1 MIHTLIEMIQNDFTF
16 RIVSFGSLLLGMISG
31 ALGCFAV
38 LRKQSLIGDAIS
50 HCTLPGIAIAFL
62 ITNSKNIEVLLFGA
76 LLSGLL
82 SMYLITNITSH
93 SKLKFDSSLALVLS
107 VLFGIGIV
115 FLTYIQK
122 NSGSHQA
129 GLEKFIFGQ
138 ASSLLKRDV
147 WIMVVTG
154 IVLFSMMVLFWK
166 EFKLVTFDPMFAQT
180 VGISHA
186 FFGAFLSLLMVLGIV
201 IGLQTVGVILMSALL
216 ISPASAAR
224 QWTDKLS
231 VMVVLSSLFGGI
243 SGVLGTMVSSYIPGI
258 PTGPTI
264 VAFMSV
270 IVLSS
275 LLFAPRGIIRKWMI
289 QRKNHTLLREKLESA
304 ASAKNLEVRE
314 YDTI

>member
-1 MIHTLIEMIQNDFTF
+1 MIQTLIEMIQNDFTF
-16 RIVSFGSLLLGMISG
+16 RVVSFGSLVLGMISG

-76 LLSGLL
+76 LISGLL
-82 SMYLITNITSH
+82 SMYLITTITSH

-147 WIMVVTG
+147 RIMIITG
-154 IVLFSMMVLFWK
+154 IVLFSMMIVFWK
-166 EFKLVTFDPMFAQT
+166 EFKLVTFDPVFAQT
-180 VGISHA
+180 IGIPST
-186 FFGAFLSLLMVLGIV
+186 FFGGFLSLLMVLGIV

-231 VMVVLSSLFGGI
+231 VMVVLSSLFGGM

-264 VAFMSV
+264 VAFMSI
-270 IVLSS
+270 IVLGS
-275 LLFAPRGIIRKWMI
+275 LLFAPRGLIRKWIM
-289 QRKNHTLLREKLESA
+289 QRKNHAVLYQQLKANSYEKIGGE
-304 ASAKNLEVRE
+304 R
-314 YDTI
+314 I

>member
-1 MIHTLIEMIQNDFTF
+1 MIQTLIEMIQNDFTF
-16 RIVSFGSLLLGMISG
+16 RVVSFGSLILGMISG

-82 SMYLITNITSH
+82 SMYLITTITSH
-93 SKLKFDSSLALVLS
+93 SKLKFDASLALVLS

-147 WIMVVTG
+147 RIMIITG
-154 IVLFSMMVLFWK
+154 IVLFSMMIAFWK
-166 EFKLVTFDPMFAQT
+166 EFKLVTFDPVFAQT
-180 VGISHA
+180 IGIPST
-186 FFGAFLSLLMVLGIV
+186 FFGGFLSLLMVLGIV

-231 VMVVLSSLFGGI
+231 VMVVLSSLFGGM

-264 VAFMSV
+264 VAFMSI
-270 IVLSS
+270 IVLGS
-275 LLFAPRGIIRKWMI
+275 LLFAPRGIIRKWIM
-289 QRKNHTLLREKLESA
+289 QRKNHAVLYQLLKVNSYEKIGGEG
-304 ASAKNLEVRE
+304 
-314 YDTI
+314 I

>member
-1 MIHTLIEMIQNDFTF
+1 MIQTLIEMIQNDFTF
-16 RIVSFGSLLLGMISG
+16 RVVSFGSLILGMISG

-76 LLSGLL
+76 LISGLL
-82 SMYLITNITSH
+82 SMYLITTIASH
-93 SKLKFDSSLALVLS
+93 SKLKFDASLALVLS

-147 WIMVVTG
+147 RIMIITG
-154 IVLFSMMVLFWK
+154 IVLFSMMIVFWK
-166 EFKLVTFDPMFAQT
+166 EFKLVTFDPVFAQT
-180 VGISHA
+180 IGIPSA
-186 FFGAFLSLLMVLGIV
+186 FFGGFLSLLMVLGIV

-231 VMVVLSSLFGGI
+231 VMVVLSSLFGGM

-264 VAFMSV
+264 VAFMSI
-270 IVLSS
+270 IVLGS

-289 QRKNHTLLREKLESA
+289 QRKNHAVLYQQLKANSYEKIGGEG
-304 ASAKNLEVRE
+304 
-314 YDTI
+314 I

>member
-1 MIHTLIEMIQNDFTF
+1 MIQALIEMIQNDFTF
-16 RIVSFGSLLLGMISG
+16 RVVSFGSLVLGMISG

-82 SMYLITNITSH
+82 SMYLITTIASH
-93 SKLKFDSSLALVLS
+93 SKLKFDASLALVLS

-147 WIMVVTG
+147 RIMIITG
-154 IVLFSMMVLFWK
+154 IVLFSMMIVFWK
-166 EFKLVTFDPMFAQT
+166 EFKLVTFDPVFAQT
-180 VGISHA
+180 IGIPST
-186 FFGAFLSLLMVLGIV
+186 FFGGFLSLLMVLGIV

-231 VMVVLSSLFGGI
+231 VMVVLSSLFGGM

-264 VAFMSV
+264 VAFMSI
-270 IVLSS
+270 IVLGS

-289 QRKNHTLLREKLESA
+289 QRKNHAVLYQQLKANSYEKIGGE
-304 ASAKNLEVRE
+304 R
-314 YDTI
+314 I

>member
-16 RIVSFGSLLLGMISG
+16 RVVSFGSLILGMISG

-82 SMYLITNITSH
+82 SMYLITTIASH
-93 SKLKFDSSLALVLS
+93 SKLKFDASLALVLS

-147 WIMVVTG
+147 RIMIITG
-154 IVLFSMMVLFWK
+154 IVLFSMMIVFWK
-166 EFKLVTFDPMFAQT
+166 EFKLVTFDPVFAQT
-180 VGISHA
+180 IGIPSA
-186 FFGAFLSLLMVLGIV
+186 FFGGFLSLLMVLGIV

-231 VMVVLSSLFGGI
+231 VMVVLSSLFGGM

-264 VAFMSV
+264 VAFMSI
-270 IVLSS
+270 IVLGS

-289 QRKNHTLLREKLESA
+289 QRKNHAVLYQQLKANSYEKIGGE
-304 ASAKNLEVRE
+304 R
-314 YDTI
+314 I

>member
-1 MIHTLIEMIQNDFTF
+1 MIQTLIEMIQNDFTF
-16 RIVSFGSLLLGMISG
+16 RVVSFGSLILGMISG

-82 SMYLITNITSH
+82 SMYLITTIASH
-93 SKLKFDSSLALVLS
+93 SKLKFDASLALVLS

-147 WIMVVTG
+147 RIMIITG
-154 IVLFSMMVLFWK
+154 IVLFSMMIVFWK
-166 EFKLVTFDPMFAQT
+166 EFKLVTFDPVFAQT
-180 VGISHA
+180 IGIPSA
-186 FFGAFLSLLMVLGIV
+186 FFGGFLSLLMVLGIV

-231 VMVVLSSLFGGI
+231 VMVVLSSLFGGM

-264 VAFMSV
+264 VAFMSI
-270 IVLSS
+270 IVLGS

-289 QRKNHTLLREKLESA
+289 QRKNHAVLYQQLKANSYEKIGGEG
-304 ASAKNLEVRE
+304 
-314 YDTI
+314 I

>member
-1 MIHTLIEMIQNDFTF
+1 MIQTLIEMIQNDFTF
-16 RIVSFGSLLLGMISG
+16 RVVSFGSLVLGMISG

-82 SMYLITNITSH
+82 SMYLITTIASH
-93 SKLKFDSSLALVLS
+93 SKLKFDASLALVLS

-129 GLEKFIFGQ
+129 GLEKFILGQ

-147 WIMVVTG
+147 RIMMITG
-154 IVLFSMMVLFWK
+154 IVLFSMMIVFWK
-166 EFKLVTFDPMFAQT
+166 EFKLVTFDPVFAQT
-180 VGISHA
+180 IGIPST
-186 FFGAFLSLLMVLGIV
+186 FFGGFLSLLMVLGIV

-231 VMVVLSSLFGGI
+231 VMVVLSSLFGGM

-264 VAFMSV
+264 VAFMSI
-270 IVLSS
+270 IVLGS

-289 QRKNHTLLREKLESA
+289 QRKNHTVLYQQLKANSYEKIGGEG
-304 ASAKNLEVRE
+304 
-314 YDTI
+314 I

>member
-1 MIHTLIEMIQNDFTF
+1 MIQTLIEMIQNDFTF
-16 RIVSFGSLLLGMISG
+16 RVVSFGSLVLGMISG

-82 SMYLITNITSH
+82 SMYLITTIASH
-93 SKLKFDSSLALVLS
+93 STLKFDASLALVLS

-147 WIMVVTG
+147 RIMIITG
-154 IVLFSMMVLFWK
+154 IVLFSMMIVFWK
-166 EFKLVTFDPMFAQT
+166 EFKLVTFDPVFAQT
-180 VGISHA
+180 IGIPST
-186 FFGAFLSLLMVLGIV
+186 FFGGFLSLLMVLGIV

-231 VMVVLSSLFGGI
+231 VMVVLSSLFGGM

-264 VAFMSV
+264 VAFMSI
-270 IVLSS
+270 IVLGS

-289 QRKNHTLLREKLESA
+289 QRKNHTVLYQQLKANSYEKIGGEG
-304 ASAKNLEVRE
+304 
-314 YDTI
+314 I

>member
-1 MIHTLIEMIQNDFTF
+1 MIQTLIEMIQNDFTF
-16 RIVSFGSLLLGMISG
+16 RVVSFGSLILGMISG

-76 LLSGLL
+76 LISGLL
-82 SMYLITNITSH
+82 SMYLITTITSH

-147 WIMVVTG
+147 RIMIITG
-154 IVLFSMMVLFWK
+154 IVLFSMMIVFWK
-166 EFKLVTFDPMFAQT
+166 EFKLVTFDPVFAQT
-180 VGISHA
+180 IGIPST
-186 FFGAFLSLLMVLGIV
+186 FFGGFLSLLMVLGIV

-231 VMVVLSSLFGGI
+231 VMVVLSSLFGGM

-264 VAFMSV
+264 VAFMSI
-270 IVLSS
+270 IVLGS

-289 QRKNHTLLREKLESA
+289 QRKNHTVLYQQLKANSYEKIGGEG
-304 ASAKNLEVRE
+304 
-314 YDTI
+314 I

>member
-1 MIHTLIEMIQNDFTF
+1 MIQTLIEMIQNDFTF
-16 RIVSFGSLLLGMISG
+16 RVVSFGSLILGMISG

-76 LLSGLL
+76 LISGLL
-82 SMYLITNITSH
+82 SMYLITTIASH
-93 SKLKFDSSLALVLS
+93 SKLKFDASLALVLS

-147 WIMVVTG
+147 RIMIITG
-154 IVLFSMMVLFWK
+154 IVLFSMMIVFWK
-166 EFKLVTFDPMFAQT
+166 EFKLVTFDPVFAQT
-180 VGISHA
+180 IGIPSA
-186 FFGAFLSLLMVLGIV
+186 FFGGFLSLLMVLGIV

-231 VMVVLSSLFGGI
+231 VMVVLSSLFGGM

-264 VAFMSV
+264 VAFMSI
-270 IVLSS
+270 IVLGS

-289 QRKNHTLLREKLESA
+289 QRKNHAVLYQQLKANSYEKIGGE
-304 ASAKNLEVRE
+304 R
-314 YDTI
+314 I

>member
-1 MIHTLIEMIQNDFTF
+1 MIQTLIEMIQNDFTF
-16 RIVSFGSLLLGMISG
+16 RVVSFGSLILGMISG

-82 SMYLITNITSH
+82 SMYLITTIASH
-93 SKLKFDSSLALVLS
+93 SKLKFDASLALVLS

-147 WIMVVTG
+147 RIMIITG
-154 IVLFSMMVLFWK
+154 IVLFSMMIVFWK
-166 EFKLVTFDPMFAQT
+166 EFKLVTFDPVFAQT
-180 VGISHA
+180 IGIPST
-186 FFGAFLSLLMVLGIV
+186 FFGGFLSLLMVLGIV

-231 VMVVLSSLFGGI
+231 VMVVLSSLFGGM
-243 SGVLGTMVSSYIPGI
+243 SGILGTMVSSYIPGI

-264 VAFMSV
+264 VAFMSI
-270 IVLSS
+270 IVLGS
-275 LLFAPRGIIRKWMI
+275 LLFAPRGIIRKWIM
-289 QRKNHTLLREKLESA
+289 QRKNHAVLYQQLKANSYEKIGGE
-304 ASAKNLEVRE
+304 R
-314 YDTI
+314 I

>member
-1 MIHTLIEMIQNDFTF
+1 MIQTLIEMIQNDFTF
-16 RIVSFGSLLLGMISG
+16 RVVSFGSLILGMISG

-82 SMYLITNITSH
+82 SMYLITTITSH
-93 SKLKFDSSLALVLS
+93 SKLKFDASLALVLS

-147 WIMVVTG
+147 RIMIITG
-154 IVLFSMMVLFWK
+154 IVLFSMMIVFWK
-166 EFKLVTFDPMFAQT
+166 EFKLVTFDPVFAQT
-180 VGISHA
+180 IGIPSA
-186 FFGAFLSLLMVLGIV
+186 FFGGFLSLLMVLGIV

-231 VMVVLSSLFGGI
+231 VMVVLSSLFGGM

-264 VAFMSV
+264 VAFMSI
-270 IVLSS
+270 IVLGS

-289 QRKNHTLLREKLESA
+289 QRKNHAVLYQQLKANSYEKIGGE
-304 ASAKNLEVRE
+304 R
-314 YDTI
+314 I

>member
-1 MIHTLIEMIQNDFTF
+1 MIQTLLEMIQNDFTF
-16 RIVSFGSLLLGMISG
+16 RVVSFGSLILGMISG

-82 SMYLITNITSH
+82 SMYLITTIASH
-93 SKLKFDSSLALVLS
+93 SKLKFDASLALVLS

-147 WIMVVTG
+147 RIMMITG
-154 IVLFSMMVLFWK
+154 IVLFSMMIVFWK
-166 EFKLVTFDPMFAQT
+166 EFKLVTFDPVFAQT
-180 VGISHA
+180 IGIPST
-186 FFGAFLSLLMVLGIV
+186 FFGGFLSLLMVLGIV

-231 VMVVLSSLFGGI
+231 VMVVLSSLFGGM

-264 VAFMSV
+264 VAFMST
-270 IVLSS
+270 IVLGS
-275 LLFAPRGIIRKWMI
+275 LLFAPRGIIRKWMM
-289 QRKNHTLLREKLESA
+289 QRKNHAVLYQQLEANSY
-304 ASAKNLEVRE
+304 KNSEVKE
-314 YDTI
+314 YDII

>member
-1 MIHTLIEMIQNDFTF
+1 MIHTLLEMIQNDFTF
-16 RIVSFGSLLLGMISG
+16 RVVSFGSLILGMISG

-76 LLSGLL
+76 LISGLL
-82 SMYLITNITSH
+82 SMYLITTITSH
-93 SKLKFDSSLALVLS
+93 SKLKFDASLALVLS

-147 WIMVVTG
+147 RIMIITG
-154 IVLFSMMVLFWK
+154 IVLFSMMIVFWK
-166 EFKLVTFDPMFAQT
+166 EFKLVTFDPVFAQT
-180 VGISHA
+180 IGIPST
-186 FFGAFLSLLMVLGIV
+186 FFGGFLSLLMVLGIV

-231 VMVVLSSLFGGI
+231 VMVVLSSLFGGM

-264 VAFMSV
+264 VAFMSI
-270 IVLSS
+270 IVLGS

-289 QRKNHTLLREKLESA
+289 QRKNHAVLYQQLKANSYEKIGGEG
-304 ASAKNLEVRE
+304 
-314 YDTI
+314 I

>member
-1 MIHTLIEMIQNDFTF
+1 MIQTLIEMIQNDFTF
-16 RIVSFGSLLLGMISG
+16 RVVSFGSLILGMISG

-82 SMYLITNITSH
+82 SMYLITTIASH
-93 SKLKFDSSLALVLS
+93 SKLKFDASLALVLS

-147 WIMVVTG
+147 RIMIITG
-154 IVLFSMMVLFWK
+154 IVLFSMMIVFWK
-166 EFKLVTFDPMFAQT
+166 EFKLVTFDPVFAQT
-180 VGISHA
+180 IGIPST
-186 FFGAFLSLLMVLGIV
+186 FFGGFLSLLMVLGIV

-231 VMVVLSSLFGGI
+231 VMVVLSSLFGGM

-264 VAFMSV
+264 VAFMSI
-270 IVLSS
+270 IVLGS
-275 LLFAPRGIIRKWMI
+275 LLFAPRGIIRKWIM
-289 QRKNHTLLREKLESA
+289 QQKNHAVLYQQLKANSYEKIGGE
-304 ASAKNLEVRE
+304 R
-314 YDTI
+314 I

>member
-1 MIHTLIEMIQNDFTF
+1 MIHTLLEMIQNDFTF
-16 RIVSFGSLLLGMISG
+16 RVVSFGSLILGMISG

-82 SMYLITNITSH
+82 SMYLITTIASH
-93 SKLKFDSSLALVLS
+93 SKLKFDASLALVLS

-147 WIMVVTG
+147 RIMIITG
-154 IVLFSMMVLFWK
+154 IVLFSMMIVFWK
-166 EFKLVTFDPMFAQT
+166 EFKLVTFDPVFAQT
-180 VGISHA
+180 IGIPSA
-186 FFGAFLSLLMVLGIV
+186 FFGGFLSLLMVLGIV

-231 VMVVLSSLFGGI
+231 VMVVLSSLFGGM

-264 VAFMSV
+264 VAFMSI
-270 IVLSS
+270 IVLGS

-289 QRKNHTLLREKLESA
+289 QRKNHAVLYQQLKANSYEKIGGE
-304 ASAKNLEVRE
+304 R
-314 YDTI
+314 I

>member
-1 MIHTLIEMIQNDFTF
+1 MIQTLIEMIQNDFTF
-16 RIVSFGSLLLGMISG
+16 RVVSFGSLILGMISG

-82 SMYLITNITSH
+82 SMYLITTIASH
-93 SKLKFDSSLALVLS
+93 SKLKFDASLALVLS

-147 WIMVVTG
+147 RIMIITG
-154 IVLFSMMVLFWK
+154 IVLFSMMIVFWK
-166 EFKLVTFDPMFAQT
+166 EFKLVTFDPVFAQT
-180 VGISHA
+180 IGIPST
-186 FFGAFLSLLMVLGIV
+186 FFGGFLSLLMVLGIV

-231 VMVVLSSLFGGI
+231 VMVVLSSLFGGM

-264 VAFMSV
+264 VAFMSI
-270 IVLSS
+270 IVLGS
-275 LLFAPRGIIRKWMI
+275 LLFAPRGIIRKWIM
-289 QRKNHTLLREKLESA
+289 QRKNHAVLYQQLKANSYEKIGGEG
-304 ASAKNLEVRE
+304 
-314 YDTI
+314 I

>member
-1 MIHTLIEMIQNDFTF
+1 MIQTLIEMIQNDFTF
-16 RIVSFGSLLLGMISG
+16 RVVSFGSLILGMISG

-82 SMYLITNITSH
+82 SMYLITTITSH
-93 SKLKFDSSLALVLS
+93 SKLKFDASLALVLS

-147 WIMVVTG
+147 RIMIITG
-154 IVLFSMMVLFWK
+154 IVLFSMMIVFWK
-166 EFKLVTFDPMFAQT
+166 EFKLVTFDPVFAQT
-180 VGISHA
+180 IGIPST
-186 FFGAFLSLLMVLGIV
+186 FFGGFLSLLMVLGIV

-231 VMVVLSSLFGGI
+231 VMVVLSSLFGGM

-264 VAFMSV
+264 VAFMSI
-270 IVLSS
+270 IVLGS

-289 QRKNHTLLREKLESA
+289 QRKNHAVLYQQLKANSYEKIGGEG
-304 ASAKNLEVRE
+304 
-314 YDTI
+314 I

>member
-1 MIHTLIEMIQNDFTF
+1 MIQTLIEMIQNDFTF
-16 RIVSFGSLLLGMISG
+16 RVVSFGSLILGMISG

-82 SMYLITNITSH
+82 SMYLITTIASH
-93 SKLKFDSSLALVLS
+93 SKLKFDASLALVLS

-147 WIMVVTG
+147 RIMIITG
-154 IVLFSMMVLFWK
+154 IVLFSMMIVFWK
-166 EFKLVTFDPMFAQT
+166 EFKLVTFDPVFAQT
-180 VGISHA
+180 IGIPST
-186 FFGAFLSLLMVLGIV
+186 FFGGFLSLLMVLGIV

-264 VAFMSV
+264 VAFMSI
-270 IVLSS
+270 IVLGS
-275 LLFAPRGIIRKWMI
+275 LLFAPRGIIRKWIM
-289 QRKNHTLLREKLESA
+289 QRKNHAVLYQQLKANSYEKIGGE
-304 ASAKNLEVRE
+304 R
-314 YDTI
+314 I

>member
-1 MIHTLIEMIQNDFTF
+1 MIQTLIEMIQNDFTF
-16 RIVSFGSLLLGMISG
+16 RVVSFGSLILGMISG

-82 SMYLITNITSH
+82 SMYLITTIASH
-93 SKLKFDSSLALVLS
+93 SKLKFDASLALVLS

-147 WIMVVTG
+147 RIMIITG
-154 IVLFSMMVLFWK
+154 IVLFSMMIVFWK
-166 EFKLVTFDPMFAQT
+166 EFKLVTFDPVFAQT
-180 VGISHA
+180 IGIPSA
-186 FFGAFLSLLMVLGIV
+186 FFGGFLSLLMVLGIV

-231 VMVVLSSLFGGI
+231 VMVVLSSLFGGM

-264 VAFMSV
+264 VAFMSI
-270 IVLSS
+270 IVLGS

-289 QRKNHTLLREKLESA
+289 QQKNHAVLYQQLKANSYEKIGGE
-304 ASAKNLEVRE
+304 R
-314 YDTI
+314 I

>member
-1 MIHTLIEMIQNDFTF
+1 MIQTLIEMIQNDFTF
-16 RIVSFGSLLLGMISG
+16 RVVSFGSLVLGMISG

-82 SMYLITNITSH
+82 SMYLITTITSH
-93 SKLKFDSSLALVLS
+93 SKLKFDASLALVLS

-147 WIMVVTG
+147 RIMIITG
-154 IVLFSMMVLFWK
+154 IVLFSMMIVFWK
-166 EFKLVTFDPMFAQT
+166 EFKLVTFDPVFAQT
-180 VGISHA
+180 IGIPST
-186 FFGAFLSLLMVLGIV
+186 FFGGFLSLLMVLGIV

-231 VMVVLSSLFGGI
+231 VMVVLSSLFGGM

-264 VAFMSV
+264 VAFMSI
-270 IVLSS
+270 IVLGS
-275 LLFAPRGIIRKWMI
+275 LLFAPRGIIRKWIM
-289 QRKNHTLLREKLESA
+289 QRKNHAVLYQLLKANSYKKIGGEG
-304 ASAKNLEVRE
+304 
-314 YDTI
+314 I

>member
-1 MIHTLIEMIQNDFTF
+1 MIQTLIEMIQNDFTF
-16 RIVSFGSLLLGMISG
+16 RVVSFGSLILGMISG

-82 SMYLITNITSH
+82 SMYLITTIASH
-93 SKLKFDSSLALVLS
+93 SKLKFDASLALVLS

-147 WIMVVTG
+147 RIMIITG
-154 IVLFSMMVLFWK
+154 IVLFSMMIVFWK
-166 EFKLVTFDPMFAQT
+166 EFKLVTFDPVFAQT
-180 VGISHA
+180 IGIPST
-186 FFGAFLSLLMVLGIV
+186 FFGGFLSLLMVLGIV

-231 VMVVLSSLFGGI
+231 VMVVLSSLFGGM

-264 VAFMSV
+264 VAFMSI
-270 IVLSS
+270 IVLGS
-275 LLFAPRGIIRKWMI
+275 LLFAPRGIIRKWIM
-289 QRKNHTLLREKLESA
+289 QRKNHAVLYQQLKANSYEKIGGE
-304 ASAKNLEVRE
+304 R
-314 YDTI
+314 I

>member
-1 MIHTLIEMIQNDFTF
+1 MIQTLIEMIQNDFTF
-16 RIVSFGSLLLGMISG
+16 RVVSFGSLVLGMISG

-82 SMYLITNITSH
+82 SMYLITTIASH
-93 SKLKFDSSLALVLS
+93 SKLKFDASLALVLS

-147 WIMVVTG
+147 RIMIITG
-154 IVLFSMMVLFWK
+154 IVLFSMMIVFWK
-166 EFKLVTFDPMFAQT
+166 EFKLVTFDPVFAQT
-180 VGISHA
+180 IGIPST
-186 FFGAFLSLLMVLGIV
+186 FFGGFLSLLMVLGIV

-231 VMVVLSSLFGGI
+231 VMVVLSSLFGGM

-264 VAFMSV
+264 VAFMSI
-270 IVLSS
+270 IVLGS
-275 LLFAPRGIIRKWMI
+275 LLFAPRGIIRKWIM
-289 QRKNHTLLREKLESA
+289 QRKNHAVLYQQLKANSYEKIGGE
-304 ASAKNLEVRE
+304 
-314 YDTI
+314 II

>member
-1 MIHTLIEMIQNDFTF
+1 MIQTLIEMIQNDFTF
-16 RIVSFGSLLLGMISG
+16 RVVSFGSLILGMISG

-82 SMYLITNITSH
+82 SMYLITTIASH
-93 SKLKFDSSLALVLS
+93 SKLKFDASLALVLS

-147 WIMVVTG
+147 RIMIITG
-154 IVLFSMMVLFWK
+154 IVLFSMMIVFWK
-166 EFKLVTFDPMFAQT
+166 EFKLVTFDPVFAQT
-180 VGISHA
+180 IGIPST
-186 FFGAFLSLLMVLGIV
+186 FFGGFLSLLMVLGIV

-231 VMVVLSSLFGGI
+231 VMVVLSSLFGGM
-243 SGVLGTMVSSYIPGI
+243 SGVLSTMVSSYIPGI

-264 VAFMSV
+264 VAFMSI
-270 IVLSS
+270 IVLGS

-289 QRKNHTLLREKLESA
+289 QRKNHAVLYQQLKANSYEKIGGE
-304 ASAKNLEVRE
+304 R
-314 YDTI
+314 I

>member
-1 MIHTLIEMIQNDFTF
+1 MIQTLIEMIQNDFTF
-16 RIVSFGSLLLGMISG
+16 RVVSFGSLVLGMISG

-82 SMYLITNITSH
+82 SMYLITTIASH
-93 SKLKFDSSLALVLS
+93 SKLKFDASLALVLS

-129 GLEKFIFGQ
+129 GLEKFILGQ

-147 WIMVVTG
+147 RIMIITG
-154 IVLFSMMVLFWK
+154 IVLFSMMIVFWK
-166 EFKLVTFDPMFAQT
+166 EFKLVTFDPVFAQT
-180 VGISHA
+180 IGIPST
-186 FFGAFLSLLMVLGIV
+186 FFGGFLSLLMVLGIV

-231 VMVVLSSLFGGI
+231 VMVVLSSLFGGM

-264 VAFMSV
+264 VAFMSI
-270 IVLSS
+270 IVLGS

-289 QRKNHTLLREKLESA
+289 QRKNHTVLYQQLKANSYEKIGGEG
-304 ASAKNLEVRE
+304 
-314 YDTI
+314 I

>member
-1 MIHTLIEMIQNDFTF
+1 MIQTLLEMIQNDFTF
-16 RIVSFGSLLLGMISG
+16 RVVSFGSLILGMISG

-82 SMYLITNITSH
+82 SMYLITTIASH
-93 SKLKFDSSLALVLS
+93 SKLKFDASLALVLS

-147 WIMVVTG
+147 RIMMITG
-154 IVLFSMMVLFWK
+154 IVLFSMMIVFWK
-166 EFKLVTFDPMFAQT
+166 EFKLVTFDPVFAQT
-180 VGISHA
+180 IGIPST
-186 FFGAFLSLLMVLGIV
+186 FFGGFLSLLMVLGIV

-231 VMVVLSSLFGGI
+231 VMVVLSSLFGGM

-264 VAFMSV
+264 VAFMST
-270 IVLSS
+270 IVLGS
-275 LLFAPRGIIRKWMI
+275 LLFAPRGIIRKWIM
-289 QRKNHTLLREKLESA
+289 QRKNHAVLYQQLEANSY
-304 ASAKNLEVRE
+304 KNLEVKE
-314 YDTI
+314 YDII

>member
-1 MIHTLIEMIQNDFTF
+1 MIQTLIEMIQNDFTF
-16 RIVSFGSLLLGMISG
+16 RVVSFGSLILGMISG

-82 SMYLITNITSH
+82 SMYLITTITSH
-93 SKLKFDSSLALVLS
+93 SKLKFDASLALVLS

-147 WIMVVTG
+147 RIMMITG
-154 IVLFSMMVLFWK
+154 IVLFSMMIVFWK
-166 EFKLVTFDPMFAQT
+166 EFKLVTFDPVFAQT
-180 VGISHA
+180 IGIPST
-186 FFGAFLSLLMVLGIV
+186 FFGGFLSLLMVLGIV

-231 VMVVLSSLFGGI
+231 VMVVLSSLFGGM

-264 VAFMSV
+264 VAFMSI
-270 IVLSS
+270 IVLGS
-275 LLFAPRGIIRKWMI
+275 LLFAPRGIIRKWIM
-289 QRKNHTLLREKLESA
+289 QRKNHAVLYQLLKANSYEKIGGEG
-304 ASAKNLEVRE
+304 
-314 YDTI
+314 I

>member
-1 MIHTLIEMIQNDFTF
+1 MIHTLLEMIQNDFTF
-16 RIVSFGSLLLGMISG
+16 RVVSFGSLILGMISG

-76 LLSGLL
+76 LISGLL
-82 SMYLITNITSH
+82 SMYLITTITSH

-147 WIMVVTG
+147 RIMIITG
-154 IVLFSMMVLFWK
+154 IVLFSMMIVFWK
-166 EFKLVTFDPMFAQT
+166 EFKLVTFDPVFAQT
-180 VGISHA
+180 IGIPST
-186 FFGAFLSLLMVLGIV
+186 FFGGFLSLLMVLGIV

-231 VMVVLSSLFGGI
+231 VMVVLSSLFV
-243 SGVLGTMVSSYIPGI
+243 SLVAAGV
-258 PTGPTI
+258 
-264 VAFMSV
+264 
-270 IVLSS
+270 
-275 LLFAPRGIIRKWMI
+275 AP
-289 QRKNHTLLREKLESA
+289 
-304 ASAKNLEVRE
+304 V
-314 YDTI
+314 

>member
-1 MIHTLIEMIQNDFTF
+1 MIQTLIEMIQNDFTF
-16 RIVSFGSLLLGMISG
+16 RVVSFGSLILGMISG

-82 SMYLITNITSH
+82 SMYLITTIASH
-93 SKLKFDSSLALVLS
+93 SKLKFDASLALVLS

-122 NSGSHQA
+122 NSGSQQA

-147 WIMVVTG
+147 RIMIITG
-154 IVLFSMMVLFWK
+154 IVLFSMMIVFWK
-166 EFKLVTFDPMFAQT
+166 EFKLVTFDPVFAQT
-180 VGISHA
+180 IGIPSA
-186 FFGAFLSLLMVLGIV
+186 FFGGFLSLLMVLGIV

-231 VMVVLSSLFGGI
+231 VMVVLSSLFGGM

-264 VAFMSV
+264 VAFMSI
-270 IVLSS
+270 IVLGS

-289 QRKNHTLLREKLESA
+289 QRKNHAVLYQQLKANSYEKIGGE
-304 ASAKNLEVRE
+304 R
-314 YDTI
+314 I

>member
-1 MIHTLIEMIQNDFTF
+1 MIQTLIEMIQNDFTF
-16 RIVSFGSLLLGMISG
+16 RVVSFGSLILGMISG

-82 SMYLITNITSH
+82 SMYLITTITSH
-93 SKLKFDSSLALVLS
+93 SKLKFDASLALVLS

-147 WIMVVTG
+147 RIMMITG
-154 IVLFSMMVLFWK
+154 IVLFSMMIVFWK
-166 EFKLVTFDPMFAQT
+166 EFKLVTFDPVFAQT
-180 VGISHA
+180 IGIPSA
-186 FFGAFLSLLMVLGIV
+186 FFGGFLSLLMVLGIV

-231 VMVVLSSLFGGI
+231 VMVVLSSLFGGM

-264 VAFMSV
+264 VAFMSI
-270 IVLSS
+270 IVLGS

-289 QRKNHTLLREKLESA
+289 QRKNHAVLYQQLKANSYEKIGGE
-304 ASAKNLEVRE
+304 R
-314 YDTI
+314 I

>member
-1 MIHTLIEMIQNDFTF
+1 MIQTLIEMIQNDFTF
-16 RIVSFGSLLLGMISG
+16 RVVSFGSLILGMISG

-82 SMYLITNITSH
+82 SMYLITTITSH
-93 SKLKFDSSLALVLS
+93 SKLKFDASLALVLS

-147 WIMVVTG
+147 RIMIITG
-154 IVLFSMMVLFWK
+154 IVLFSMMIVFWK
-166 EFKLVTFDPMFAQT
+166 EFKLVTFDPVFAQT
-180 VGISHA
+180 IGIPST
-186 FFGAFLSLLMVLGIV
+186 FFGGFLSLLMVLGIV

-231 VMVVLSSLFGGI
+231 VMVVLSSLFGGM

-264 VAFMSV
+264 VAFMSI
-270 IVLSS
+270 IVLGS
-275 LLFAPRGIIRKWMI
+275 LLFAPRGIIRKWIM
-289 QRKNHTLLREKLESA
+289 QRKNHAVLYQLLKANSYEKIGGEG
-304 ASAKNLEVRE
+304 
-314 YDTI
+314 I

>member
-1 MIHTLIEMIQNDFTF
+1 MIHTLLEMIQNDFTF
-16 RIVSFGSLLLGMISG
+16 RVVSFGSLILGMISG

-82 SMYLITNITSH
+82 SMYLITTITSH

-147 WIMVVTG
+147 RIMIITG
-154 IVLFSMMVLFWK
+154 IVLFSMMIVFWK
-166 EFKLVTFDPMFAQT
+166 EFKLVTFDPVFAQT
-180 VGISHA
+180 IGIPST
-186 FFGAFLSLLMVLGIV
+186 FFGGFLSLLMVLGIV

-231 VMVVLSSLFGGI
+231 VMVVLSSLFGGM

-264 VAFMSV
+264 VAFMSI
-270 IVLSS
+270 IVLGS
-275 LLFAPRGIIRKWMI
+275 LLFAPRGIIRKWIM
-289 QRKNHTLLREKLESA
+289 QRKNHAVLYQQLKANSYEKIGGEG
-304 ASAKNLEVRE
+304 
-314 YDTI
+314 I

>member
-1 MIHTLIEMIQNDFTF
+1 MIHTLLEMIQNDFTF
-16 RIVSFGSLLLGMISG
+16 RVVSFGSLILGMISG

-76 LLSGLL
+76 LISGLL
-82 SMYLITNITSH
+82 SMYLITTITSH
-93 SKLKFDSSLALVLS
+93 SKLKFDASLALVLS

-147 WIMVVTG
+147 RIMIITG
-154 IVLFSMMVLFWK
+154 IVLFSMMIVFWK
-166 EFKLVTFDPMFAQT
+166 EFKLVTFDPVFAQT
-180 VGISHA
+180 IGIPST
-186 FFGAFLSLLMVLGIV
+186 FFGGFLSLLMVLGIV

-231 VMVVLSSLFGGI
+231 VMVVLSSLFGGM

-264 VAFMSV
+264 VAFMSI
-270 IVLSS
+270 IVLGS
-275 LLFAPRGIIRKWMI
+275 LLFAPRGIIRKWIM
-289 QRKNHTLLREKLESA
+289 QRKNHAVLYQQLKANSYEKIGGEG
-304 ASAKNLEVRE
+304 
-314 YDTI
+314 I

>member
-16 RIVSFGSLLLGMISG
+16 RVVSFGSLILGMISG

-82 SMYLITNITSH
+82 SMYLITTIASH
-93 SKLKFDSSLALVLS
+93 SKLKFDASLALVLS

-147 WIMVVTG
+147 RIMIITG
-154 IVLFSMMVLFWK
+154 IVLFSMMIVFWK
-166 EFKLVTFDPMFAQT
+166 EFKLVTFDPVFAQT
-180 VGISHA
+180 IGIPST
-186 FFGAFLSLLMVLGIV
+186 FFGGFLSLLMVLGIV

-231 VMVVLSSLFGGI
+231 VMVVLSSLFGGM

-264 VAFMSV
+264 VAFMSI
-270 IVLSS
+270 IVLGS

-289 QRKNHTLLREKLESA
+289 QRKNHAVLYQQLKANSYEKIGGEG
-304 ASAKNLEVRE
+304 
-314 YDTI
+314 I

>member
-1 MIHTLIEMIQNDFTF
+1 MIQTLIEMIQNDFTF
-16 RIVSFGSLLLGMISG
+16 RVVSFGSLILGMISG

-82 SMYLITNITSH
+82 SMYLITTITSH
-93 SKLKFDSSLALVLS
+93 SKLKFDASLALVLS

-147 WIMVVTG
+147 RIMMITG
-154 IVLFSMMVLFWK
+154 IVLFSMMIVFWK
-166 EFKLVTFDPMFAQT
+166 EFKLVTFDPVFAQT
-180 VGISHA
+180 IGIPST
-186 FFGAFLSLLMVLGIV
+186 FFGGFLSLLMVLGIV

-231 VMVVLSSLFGGI
+231 VMVVLSSLFGGM

-264 VAFMSV
+264 VAFMST
-270 IVLSS
+270 IVLGS
-275 LLFAPRGIIRKWMI
+275 LLFAPRGIIRKWMM
-289 QRKNHTLLREKLESA
+289 QRKNHAVLYQQLEANSY
-304 ASAKNLEVRE
+304 KNLEVKE
-314 YDTI
+314 YDII

>member
-1 MIHTLIEMIQNDFTF
+1 MIHTLLEMIQNDFTF
-16 RIVSFGSLLLGMISG
+16 RVVSFGSLILGMISG

-76 LLSGLL
+76 LISGLL
-82 SMYLITNITSH
+82 SMYLITTITSH
-93 SKLKFDSSLALVLS
+93 SKLKFDASLALVLS
-107 VLFGIGIV
+107 VLFGVGIV

-147 WIMVVTG
+147 RIMIITG
-154 IVLFSMMVLFWK
+154 IVLFSTMIVFWK
-166 EFKLVTFDPMFAQT
+166 EFKLVTFDPVFAQT
-180 VGISHA
+180 IGIPST
-186 FFGAFLSLLMVLGIV
+186 FFGGFLSLLMVLGIV

-231 VMVVLSSLFGGI
+231 VMVVLSSLFGGM

-264 VAFMSV
+264 VAFMSI
-270 IVLSS
+270 IVLGS
-275 LLFAPRGIIRKWMI
+275 LLFTPRGIIRKWMI
-289 QRKNHTLLREKLESA
+289 QRKNHAVLYQQLKANSYEKIGGEG
-304 ASAKNLEVRE
+304 
-314 YDTI
+314 I

>member
-1 MIHTLIEMIQNDFTF
+1 MIHTLLEMIQNDFTF
-16 RIVSFGSLLLGMISG
+16 RVVSFGSLILGMISG

-76 LLSGLL
+76 LISGLL
-82 SMYLITNITSH
+82 SMYLITTIASH
-93 SKLKFDSSLALVLS
+93 SKLKFDASLALVLS

-147 WIMVVTG
+147 RIMIITG
-154 IVLFSMMVLFWK
+154 IVLFSMMIVFWK
-166 EFKLVTFDPMFAQT
+166 EFKLVTFDPVFAQT
-180 VGISHA
+180 IGIPST
-186 FFGAFLSLLMVLGIV
+186 FFGGFLSLLMVLGIV

-231 VMVVLSSLFGGI
+231 VMVVLSSLFGGM

-264 VAFMSV
+264 VAFMSI
-270 IVLSS
+270 IVLGS

-289 QRKNHTLLREKLESA
+289 QRKNHTVLYQQLKANSYEKIGGEG
-304 ASAKNLEVRE
+304 
-314 YDTI
+314 I

>member
-1 MIHTLIEMIQNDFTF
+1 MIHTLLEMIQNDFTF
-16 RIVSFGSLLLGMISG
+16 RVVSFGSLILGMISG

-82 SMYLITNITSH
+82 SMYLITTIASH
-93 SKLKFDSSLALVLS
+93 SKLKFDASLALVLS

-147 WIMVVTG
+147 RIMIITG
-154 IVLFSMMVLFWK
+154 IVLFSMMIVFWK
-166 EFKLVTFDPMFAQT
+166 EFKLVTFDPVFAQT
-180 VGISHA
+180 IGIPST
-186 FFGAFLSLLMVLGIV
+186 FFGGFLSLLMVLGIV

-231 VMVVLSSLFGGI
+231 VMVVLSSLFGGM

-264 VAFMSV
+264 VAFMSI
-270 IVLSS
+270 IVLGS

-289 QRKNHTLLREKLESA
+289 QRKNHAVLYQQLKANSYEKIGGEG
-304 ASAKNLEVRE
+304 
-314 YDTI
+314 I

>member
-1 MIHTLIEMIQNDFTF
+1 MIQTLIEMIQNDFTF
-16 RIVSFGSLLLGMISG
+16 RVVSFGSLILGMISG

-82 SMYLITNITSH
+82 SMYLITTIASH
-93 SKLKFDSSLALVLS
+93 SKLKFDASLALVLS

-147 WIMVVTG
+147 RIMIITG
-154 IVLFSMMVLFWK
+154 IVLFSMMIVFWK
-166 EFKLVTFDPMFAQT
+166 EFKLVTFDPVFAQT
-180 VGISHA
+180 IGIPST
-186 FFGAFLSLLMVLGIV
+186 FFGGFLSLLMVLGIV

-231 VMVVLSSLFGGI
+231 VMVVLSSLFGGM

-264 VAFMSV
+264 VAFMSI
-270 IVLSS
+270 IVLGS

-289 QRKNHTLLREKLESA
+289 QRKNHAVLYQQLKANSYEKIGGEG
-304 ASAKNLEVRE
+304 
-314 YDTI
+314 I